1 MSADKPSIFN
11 EPVTRRQAVKTIG
24 TTVAAGLVGLN
35 FPGIVSAGGRM
46 PNIIFIL
53 TDDHRWDAF
62 SCMDHPFLKTPN
74 LDRIAG
80 EGVMFE
86 NSFCTTSLCSPSRAS
101 FLTGQYAH
109 THGVKTNHTPW
120 DEKNVTFY

>member
-62 SCMDHPFLKTPN
+62 GCMDHPFSKPPIWTELPGK
-74 LDRIAG
+74 
-80 EGVMFE
+80 V
-86 NSFCTTSLCSPSRAS
+86 
-101 FLTGQYAH
+101 
-109 THGVKTNHTPW
+109 
-120 DEKNVTFY
+120 

>member
-35 FPGIVSAGGRM
+35 FPGIVSARGRM
-46 PNIIFIL
+46 PNVIFIL

-80 EGVMFE
+80 GRCDVRKQFLHDF
-86 NSFCTTSLCSPSRAS
+86 SVQSIQSQFPYRAVRAYPRSKDQPYSL
-101 FLTGQYAH
+101 G
-109 THGVKTNHTPW
+109 
-120 DEKNVTFY
+120 